1 MPKGQ
6 LRIELD
12 QPVVGV
18 NLDFF
23 LIRRFVPDASTLIFQ
38 TEFPYPGPP
47 GNRTRF
53 ITNTGEYISGSI
65 GPSGASTSSFLPATG
80 SFVELPPEPLSKAQ
94 LTTTAIIFP
103 EFPTE
108 DINNEPDLL
117 IEALR
122 NNKLI
127 D

>member
-1 MPKGQ
+1 MNGTM
-6 LRIELD
+6 
-12 QPVVGV
+12 
-18 NLDFF
+18 
-23 LIRRFVPDASTLIFQ
+23 IRFTP
-38 TEFPYPGPP
+38 
-47 GNRTRF
+47 
-53 ITNTGEYISGSI
+53 
-65 GPSGASTSSFLPATG
+65 TSSFLPATG

>member
-53 ITNTGEYISGSI
+53 ITSPGQSGSQ
-65 GPSGASTSSFLPATG
+65 GYYPASG
-80 SFVELPPEPLSKAQ
+80 SFVELPPEPLSKSQ